1 MLSVS
6 YLFPKNICSIVI
18 NRRKYE
24 INIYTLTTNDGQTR
38 KMKEYKKAEIGG
50 RISNLSPYHHK
61 KRYILLIFLARLPR
75 QIMHFCY

>member
-1 MLSVS
+1 MFSVS

-24 INIYTLTTNDGQTR
+24 INIYTLTTNDGQNR
-38 KMKEYKKAEIGG
+38 KIKEYEKAEIRG

-61 KRYILLIFLARLPR
+61 KDIYF
-75 QIMHFCY
+75 